1 MMVLPL
7 TFAAAT
13 AHATLTFVRHGQSV
27 WNAEGRFTGWTD
39 VPLTALGRE
48 EAAAGGSALRE
59 HGATFDIVFTSELS
73 RAIDTAHILLEHSGQ
88 QSDVPVHRHW
98 RLNERHYGMLTGQLK
113 ADAVAEHGAAQVKL
127 WRHAYSIPPPRVAES
142 HPLHPR
148 HDKKYAHVPAH
159 ELPCGECLHQTL
171 ERCRPFFE
179 SHIAPELRRGRNVLV
194 AAHGHVIRALIK
206 ELEQLSDDEV
216 SHVSVPN
223 GVPLV
228 YKVDK
233 ALRPIAPLDHIGGS
247 AAARGRYSC
256 LGEWL
261 DFCILDS
268 RQQSSDG
275 AGHGDIS
282 ERGVSS
288 V

>member
-1 MMVLPL
+1 
-7 TFAAAT
+7 
-13 AHATLTFVRHGQSV
+13 
-27 WNAEGRFTGWTD
+27 
-39 VPLTALGRE
+39 
-48 EAAAGGSALRE
+48 
-59 HGATFDIVFTSELS
+59 
-73 RAIDTAHILLEHSGQ
+73 
-88 QSDVPVHRHW
+88 VHRHW

-228 YKVDK
+228 YKVDE

-268 RQQSSDG
+268 RQQSSEG
-275 AGHGDIS
+275 AG
-282 ERGVSS
+282 
-288 V
+288 